1 MRGRAQCPGYNSV
14 VFEVMLGQLNF
25 IFSVR
30 RVAGGHKA
38 MMAEPGCCKSVGWWR
53 WLTLA
58 TKILVLGESR
68 ERVYYTNHSNRDD
81 QCTDVFSYP

>member
-1 MRGRAQCPGYNSV
+1 MRGRAQCSGCNSV

-38 MMAEPGCCKSVGWWR
+38 MMAEPGCCKSVCWVV
-53 WLTLA
+53 A
-58 TKILVLGESR
+58 VA
-68 ERVYYTNHSNRDD
+68 YTRNQDTCSG
-81 QCTDVFSYP
+81 